1 MLPSLAPQWATD
13 VLYILQWSR
22 MWCYMTHPA
31 PLSNIDPLWD
41 NAVSSAGIQAIL
53 NFNVSI

>member
-53 NFNVSI
+53 NVSI